1 MIHNERVRHMVQ
13 LQAFNDRKGKEY
25 FPITKYFRGDFAG
38 LQLLGAFVSGTV
50 SYGIILG
57 MWAVCNMEMLMTTIH
72 TMDIK
77 QFTVDVVLRYLG
89 FMLVYLLAVY
99 VYAQMKYTR
108 ARKEMKGY
116 NRHLKRIMASYERD
130 GGRS

>member
-1 MIHNERVRHMVQ
+1 
-13 LQAFNDRKGKEY
+13 
-25 FPITKYFRGDFAG
+25 
-38 LQLLGAFVSGTV
+38 
-50 SYGIILG
+50 
-57 MWAVCNMEMLMTTIH
+57 MEMLMTTIH

-108 ARKEMKGY
+108 ARKETKGY